1 MEVKNT
7 YDIVDD
13 KIGRLYVGRRGFYGL
28 VSKPTNVYRKC
39 YLCGGNKRI
48 NINGETYTCPKC
60 NGRPTG
66 DMWYSYTQYSLV
78 EFYIDSIIISR
89 THYQSSI
96 SPVSVD
102 DTQNGCNRN
111 DFSVVFS
118 PVDSD
123 KRLSIVGNRQL
134 FSRELSEYI
143 FTPDDVDFDNISKFS
158 GYLYRI
164 KFTDKSTASKLQ
176 RMLNKAEKERV
187 AEYVEEAKRL
197 KETTAEFSYEL

>member
-13 KIGRLYVGRRGFYGL
+13 KIGRIYVGRRGFYGL

-39 YLCGGNKRI
+39 TLCSGNKRI

-78 EFYIDSIIISR
+78 EFYIDSIIISC

-118 PVDSD
+118 PVDPD
-123 KRLSIVGNRQL
+123 KRLSTVGNKL
-134 FSRELSEYI
+134 FSLELSKYI
-143 FTPDDVDFDNISKFS
+143 FTPNDVDFDNVSKFS
-158 GYLYRI
+158 GYLYSI

-176 RMLNKAEKERV
+176 RMLNKSEKERV

-197 KETTAEFSYEL
+197 KETTSEFSYEL

>member
-1 MEVKNT
+1 MKVKNT

-13 KIGRLYVGRRGFYGL
+13 KIGRIYVGRRGFYGL

-39 YLCGGNKRI
+39 PLCGGNKRI

-60 NGRPTG
+60 NGRSTG

-78 EFYIDSIIISR
+78 ECYIESIVISS
-89 THYQSSI
+89 TSYQSSI

-118 PVDSD
+118 PVDPD
-123 KRLSIVGNRQL
+123 KRCSAIGNKLS
-134 FSRELSEYI
+134 SRELSKYI
-143 FTPDDVDFDNISKFS
+143 FTPNDVDFDNVSKFS

-176 RMLNKAEKERV
+176 RMLNKSEKERV
-187 AEYVEEAKRL
+187 AEYAEEAKRL
-197 KETTAEFSYEL
+197 KETTSEFSYEL